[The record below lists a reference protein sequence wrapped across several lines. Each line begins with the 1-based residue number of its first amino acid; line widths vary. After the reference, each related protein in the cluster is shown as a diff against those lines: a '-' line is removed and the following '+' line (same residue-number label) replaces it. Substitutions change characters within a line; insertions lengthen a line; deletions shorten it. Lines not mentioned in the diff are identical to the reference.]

1 MQNKEHDYRI
11 DILRIVAMLQITG
24 LHILGHG
31 GVIDSLQI
39 FSLNYEIA
47 WFLKCLF
54 FCGVNCYAMISGY
67 VLLNHTIRI
76 SNIIILWVE
85 VLSYS
90 ILMSFGITILTG
102 NSISLKQLID
112 TLFPITRK
120 QYWYTT
126 VYCGLYFCIPYMNKV
141 LMSFSMKQLKKMLFT
156 ILIIVSVI
164 PTMVNYNLMDV
175 PTGSL
180 FWLMI
185 LFLLGAFIKKYGAN
199 NLFLFEMKKKESLL
213 CFFIITILLYL
224 SHFCIER
231 LTFYLL
237 GNARWGNWF
246 ILYTSPLVVL
256 QALFLF
262 NFFIEDRKQGEKSI
276 HNMQFGS
283 IRGGGR

>member
-11 DILRIVAMLQITG
+11 DTLRIVAMLQITG

-31 GVIDSLQI
+31 GVIDSLPI
-39 FSLNYEIA
+39 FSVNYEIA

-67 VLLNHTIRI
+67 VLLNHTIKI
-76 SNIIILWVE
+76 SNIIMLWIE
-85 VLSYS
+85 VISYS
-90 ILMSFGITILTG
+90 ILMSFGTTILSG
-102 NSISLKQLID
+102 NSISLKQVID
-112 TLFPITRK
+112 TLFPVTRK

-141 LMSFSMKQLKKMLFT
+141 LISFSMEQLKKMLFT
-156 ILIIVSVI
+156 ILIIVSVV

-185 LFLLGAFIKKYGAN
+185 LFFLGAFIKKYGAN
-199 NLFLFEMKKKESLL
+199 KLLSFEMKKRENL
-213 CFFIITILLYL
+213 FFFLIITILLYL

-231 LTFYLL
+231 LTFNLL
-237 GNARWGNWF
+237 GDVRWGNWF
-246 ILYTSPLVVL
+246 IIYTSPLVVL

-262 NFFIEDRKQGEKSI
+262 KFFLEYRCQNEKYVYNI
-276 HNMQFGS
+276 QLDN
-283 IRGGGR
+283 RGGG